1 MASTVRTA
9 SKTSFAMTRIVI
21 ARLRAR
27 ELRRGE
33 SHQLYAL
40 LAIGLALFYA
50 SVFLPNVRLN
60 PGQ

>member
-1 MASTVRTA
+1 MS
-9 SKTSFAMTRIVI
+9 RIVI